1 MRLLHQFYIQYLMVV
16 PSHQECMKYT
26 PSRTLIISST
36 DIINE
41 MTDEIKAKGQAKLRF
56 PNKTIIG
63 AVQKGTR
70 T

>member
-1 MRLLHQFYIQYLMVV
+1 
-16 PSHQECMKYT
+16 
-26 PSRTLIISST
+26 
-36 DIINE
+36 